1 MEQKKSI
8 IPPRML
14 RRWVYMAIAIIAAA
28 LLGTR
33 PVFNFQSDTGI
44 LYTRSFSMEDQKQFV
59 VTQRE
64 LSTGAEE
71 VVEVMSVKG
80 LYYCSK
86 AMLWGSILCLLCFF
100 SYRGRM
106 TLVLFSVATAGLFYI
121 LMIVYAY
128 RMTDQHYVTL
138 YPNFAAIWPAIVL
151 QAMLLTRRNIIQ
163 EKIDDKEEEEGEEAN
178 L

>member
-1 MEQKKSI
+1 MEQQKSI

-14 RRWVYMAIAIIAAA
+14 RRWIYMSIAIIAAA

-33 PVFNFQSDTGI
+33 PVFNFQSDTGM

-71 VVEVMSVKG
+71 VAAILSVKG

-86 AMLWGSILCLLCFF
+86 AMLLGSMLCLLCFF

-106 TLVLFSVATAGLFYI
+106 TLIFVTVAAAGLFYI
-121 LMIVYAY
+121 LMIVYAI
-128 RMTDQHYVTL
+128 RMTDQHYATL

-151 QAMLLTRRNIIQ
+151 QAMLLTRSNMIR
-163 EKIDDKEEEEGEEAN
+163 EKIDEADEETS

>member
-1 MEQKKSI
+1 MEQQKSI

-14 RRWVYMAIAIIAAA
+14 RRWIYMSIAIIAAA

-33 PVFNFQSDTGI
+33 PVFNFQSDTGM
-44 LYTRSFSMEDQKQFV
+44 LYTRSFSMADQKQFV

-71 VVEVMSVKG
+71 VAAIMSVKG

-86 AMLWGSILCLLCFF
+86 AMLWGSMLCLLCFF

-106 TLVLFSVATAGLFYI
+106 TLIFVTVAAAGLFYI
-121 LMIVYAY
+121 LMIVYAI
-128 RMTDQHYVTL
+128 RMTDQHYATL

-151 QAMLLTRRNIIQ
+151 QAMLLTRSNMIR
-163 EKIDDKEEEEGEEAN
+163 EKIDEADEETS

>member
-1 MEQKKSI
+1 MEQQKSI

-14 RRWVYMAIAIIAAA
+14 RRWIYMSIAIIAAA

-33 PVFNFQSDTGI
+33 PVFNFQSDTGM

-71 VVEVMSVKG
+71 VAAILSVKG

-86 AMLWGSILCLLCFF
+86 AMLWGRMLCLLCFF

-106 TLVLFSVATAGLFYI
+106 TLIFVTVAAAGLFYI
-121 LMIVYAY
+121 LMIVYAI
-128 RMTDQHYVTL
+128 RMTDQHYATL

-151 QAMLLTRRNIIQ
+151 QAMLLTRSNMIR
-163 EKIDDKEEEEGEEAN
+163 EKIDEADEETS

>member
-1 MEQKKSI
+1 MGKKKDSL

-14 RRWVYMAIAIIAAA
+14 RRWLYMAVAIIAAA
-28 LLGTR
+28 TLGTR

-71 VVEVMSVKG
+71 VAAIMSVKG

-106 TLVLFSVATAGLFYI
+106 TLIFVTVAAAGLFYI
-121 LMIVYAY
+121 LMIVYAI
-128 RMTDQHYVTL
+128 RMTDQHYATL

-151 QAMLLTRRNIIQ
+151 QAMLLTRSNMIR
-163 EKIDDKEEEEGEEAN
+163 EKIDEADEETS

>member
-1 MEQKKSI
+1 MEQQKSI

-14 RRWVYMAIAIIAAA
+14 RRWIYMSIAIIAAA

-33 PVFNFQSDTGI
+33 PVFNFQSDTGM

-71 VVEVMSVKG
+71 VAAILSVKG

-86 AMLWGSILCLLCFF
+86 AMLWGSMLCLLCFF

-106 TLVLFSVATAGLFYI
+106 TLIFVTVAAAGLFYI

-128 RMTDQHYVTL
+128 RMTDQHYATL

-151 QAMLLTRRNIIQ
+151 QAMLLTRSNMIR
-163 EKIDDKEEEEGEEAN
+163 EKIDEADEETS

>member
-1 MEQKKSI
+1 MEQQKSI

-14 RRWVYMAIAIIAAA
+14 RRWIYMSIAIIAAA

-33 PVFNFQSDTGI
+33 PVFNFQSDTGM

-71 VVEVMSVKG
+71 VAAILSVKG

-86 AMLWGSILCLLCFF
+86 AMLWGSMLCLLCFF

-106 TLVLFSVATAGLFYI
+106 TLIFVTVAAAGLFYI
-121 LMIVYAY
+121 LMIVYAI
-128 RMTDQHYVTL
+128 RMTDQHYATL

-151 QAMLLTRRNIIQ
+151 QAMLLTRSNMIR
-163 EKIDDKEEEEGEEAN
+163 EKIDEADEETS

>member
-1 MEQKKSI
+1 MEQQKSI

-14 RRWVYMAIAIIAAA
+14 RRWIYMSIAIIAAA

-33 PVFNFQSDTGI
+33 PVFNFQSDTGM
-44 LYTRSFSMEDQKQFV
+44 LYTRSFSMADQKQFV

-64 LSTGAEE
+64 FSTGAEE
-71 VVEVMSVKG
+71 VAAILSVKG

-106 TLVLFSVATAGLFYI
+106 TLIFVTVAAAGLFYI
-121 LMIVYAY
+121 LMIVYAI
-128 RMTDQHYVTL
+128 RMTDQHYATL

-151 QAMLLTRRNIIQ
+151 QAMLLTRSNMIR
-163 EKIDDKEEEEGEEAN
+163 EKIDEADEETS

>member
-1 MEQKKSI
+1 MEQQKSI

-14 RRWVYMAIAIIAAA
+14 RRWIYMSIAIIAAA

-33 PVFNFQSDTGI
+33 PVFNFQSDTGM

-71 VVEVMSVKG
+71 VAAILSVKG

-106 TLVLFSVATAGLFYI
+106 TLIFVTVAAAGLFYI
-121 LMIVYAY
+121 LMIVYAI
-128 RMTDQHYVTL
+128 RMTDQHYATL

-151 QAMLLTRRNIIQ
+151 QAMLLTRSNMIR
-163 EKIDDKEEEEGEEAN
+163 EKIDEADEETS

>member
-1 MEQKKSI
+1 MEQQKSI

-14 RRWVYMAIAIIAAA
+14 RRWIYMSIAIIAAA

-33 PVFNFQSDTGI
+33 PVFNFQSDTGM

-71 VVEVMSVKG
+71 VAAIMSVKG

-86 AMLWGSILCLLCFF
+86 AMLWGSMLCLLCFF

-106 TLVLFSVATAGLFYI
+106 TLIFVTVAAAGLFYI
-121 LMIVYAY
+121 LMIVYAI
-128 RMTDQHYVTL
+128 RMTDQHYATL

-151 QAMLLTRRNIIQ
+151 QAMLLTRSNMIR
-163 EKIDDKEEEEGEEAN
+163 EKIDEADEETS

>member
-1 MEQKKSI
+1 MEQQKSI

-14 RRWVYMAIAIIAAA
+14 RRWIYMSIAIIAAA

-33 PVFNFQSDTGI
+33 PVFNFQSDTGM

-71 VVEVMSVKG
+71 VAAILSVKG

-86 AMLWGSILCLLCFF
+86 AMLWGSMLCLLCFF

-106 TLVLFSVATAGLFYI
+106 TLIFVTVAAAGLFYI
-121 LMIVYAY
+121 LMIVYAI
-128 RMTDQHYVTL
+128 RMTDQHYATL

-151 QAMLLTRRNIIQ
+151 QAMLLTRSNMIH
-163 EKIDDKEEEEGEEAN
+163 EKIDEADEETS

>member
-1 MEQKKSI
+1 MEQEKSI

-14 RRWVYMAIAIIAAA
+14 RRWIYISIAIIAAA

-71 VVEVMSVKG
+71 VAAIMSVKG

-106 TLVLFSVATAGLFYI
+106 TLIFVTVAAAGLFYI
-121 LMIVYAY
+121 LMIVYAI
-128 RMTDQHYVTL
+128 RMTDQHYATL

-151 QAMLLTRRNIIQ
+151 QAMLLTRSNMIR
-163 EKIDDKEEEEGEEAN
+163 EKIDEADEETS

>member
-1 MEQKKSI
+1 MEQEKSI

-14 RRWVYMAIAIIAAA
+14 RRWIYMSIAIIAAA

-71 VVEVMSVKG
+71 VAAIMSVKG

-106 TLVLFSVATAGLFYI
+106 TLIFVTVAAAGLFYI
-121 LMIVYAY
+121 LMIVYAI
-128 RMTDQHYVTL
+128 RMTDQHYATL
-138 YPNFAAIWPAIVL
+138 YPNFAAVLPAIVL
-151 QAMLLTRRNIIQ
+151 QAMLLTRSNMIR
-163 EKIDDKEEEEGEEAN
+163 EKIDEADEETN

>member
-1 MEQKKSI
+1 MEQQKSI

-14 RRWVYMAIAIIAAA
+14 RRWIYMSIAIIAAA

-33 PVFNFQSDTGI
+33 PVFNFQSDTGM

-71 VVEVMSVKG
+71 VAATMSVKG

-86 AMLWGSILCLLCFF
+86 AMLWGSMLCLLCFF

-106 TLVLFSVATAGLFYI
+106 TLIFVTVAAAGLFYI

-128 RMTDQHYVTL
+128 RMTDQHYATL

-151 QAMLLTRRNIIQ
+151 QAMLLTRSNMIR
-163 EKIDDKEEEEGEEAN
+163 EKIDEADEETS

>member
-1 MEQKKSI
+1 MEQQKSI

-14 RRWVYMAIAIIAAA
+14 RRWIYMSIAIIAAA

-71 VVEVMSVKG
+71 VAAILSVKG

-86 AMLWGSILCLLCFF
+86 AMLWGSMLCLLCFF

-106 TLVLFSVATAGLFYI
+106 TLIFVTVAAAGLFYI
-121 LMIVYAY
+121 LMIVYAI
-128 RMTDQHYVTL
+128 RMTDQHYATL

-151 QAMLLTRRNIIQ
+151 QAMLLTRSNMIR
-163 EKIDDKEEEEGEEAN
+163 EKIDEADEETS

>member
-1 MEQKKSI
+1 MEQQKSI

-14 RRWVYMAIAIIAAA
+14 RRWIYMSIAIIAAA

-33 PVFNFQSDTGI
+33 PVFNFQSDTGM

-71 VVEVMSVKG
+71 VAAILSVKG

-86 AMLWGSILCLLCFF
+86 AMLWGSMLCLLCFF

-106 TLVLFSVATAGLFYI
+106 TLIFVTVAAAGLFYI
-121 LMIVYAY
+121 LMIVYAI

-151 QAMLLTRRNIIQ
+151 QAMLLTRSNMIR
-163 EKIDDKEEEEGEEAN
+163 EKIDEADEETS

>member
-1 MEQKKSI
+1 MEQQKSI

-14 RRWVYMAIAIIAAA
+14 RRWIYMSIASIAAA

-33 PVFNFQSDTGI
+33 PVFNFQSDTGM

-71 VVEVMSVKG
+71 VAAILSVKG
-80 LYYCSK
+80 LYYCS
-86 AMLWGSILCLLCFF
+86 MEMRWGSILCLLCFF

-106 TLVLFSVATAGLFYI
+106 TLIFVTVAAAGLFYI
-121 LMIVYAY
+121 LMIVYAI
-128 RMTDQHYVTL
+128 RMTDQHYATL

-151 QAMLLTRRNIIQ
+151 QAMLLTRSNMIH
-163 EKIDDKEEEEGEEAN
+163 EKIDEADEETS